1 MLPGVRDQEDLKRI
15 LGFVNAPQQEKDY
28 SVLGTFVPKEVDG
41 TCVYCSHCQPC
52 PAALDKK
59 AGDCIHCGHCD
70 SRCPFHVRQGERMD
84 RIQEYFGE

>member
-28 SVLGTFVPKEVDG
+28 SVPGTFVPKEVDG
-41 TCVYCSHCQPC
+41 TFVYCSHCQPC
-52 PAALDKK
+52 TAALDKK